1 MKLRPSHVV
10 AAGAAVLGML
20 VAAPAIAGVGQAS
33 DPGRQPPP
41 GASVEKKSD
50 FRLGSQPKAG
60 VRVKAGTTDFRLGRQ
75 PVNRNPQKPT
85 KVAKV
90 RDNDR
95 GVQNLRPTKD
105 RGKKNLPVSRDL
117 GDR

>member
-1 MKLRPSHVV
+1 MKLRPSHAV

-33 DPGRQPPP
+33 DPGRQPSA
-41 GASVEKKSD
+41 GASAEKKSD
-50 FRLGSQPKAG
+50 FRVGSQPKAG
-60 VRVKAGTTDFRLGRQ
+60 VEVKAGTTDFRLGKQ

-95 GVQNLRPTKD
+95 GVKGLKVTKD
-105 RGKKNLPVSRDL
+105 RGKRNLPATRDR
-117 GDR
+117 GVR

>member
-1 MKLRPSHVV
+1 MKLRPTHAV
-10 AAGAAVLGML
+10 AAGAAVLGLL
-20 VAAPAIAGVGQAS
+20 VAAPALAGVGQAS
-33 DPGRQPPP
+33 NPGGQPPP

-50 FRLGSQPKAG
+50 FRVGSQPKAG
-60 VRVKAGTTDFRLGRQ
+60 VKVKAGTTDFRLGKQ

-95 GVQNLRPTKD
+95 GVKNLRPTKD
-105 RGKKNLPVSRDL
+105 RGKKNAPVTRDH
-117 GDR
+117 GAR

>member
-1 MKLRPSHVV
+1 MKLRPSHAV

-20 VAAPAIAGVGQAS
+20 VAAPALAGVGQAS
-33 DPGRQPPP
+33 DPGRQPPA
-41 GASVEKKSD
+41 GSHVEKTSD
-50 FRLGSQPKAG
+50 FRLGK
-60 VRVKAGTTDFRLGRQ
+60 Q

-95 GVQNLRPTKD
+95 GVKNLRPTKD
-105 RGKKNLPVSRDL
+105 RGKKNLPATRDR
-117 GDR
+117 GAR